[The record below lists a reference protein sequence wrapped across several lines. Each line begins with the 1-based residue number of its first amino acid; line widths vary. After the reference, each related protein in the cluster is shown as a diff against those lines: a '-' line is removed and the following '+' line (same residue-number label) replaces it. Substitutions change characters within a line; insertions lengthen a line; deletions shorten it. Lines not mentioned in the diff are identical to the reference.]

1 MWRAK
6 HMLKLMKYELRKTW
20 FIKLILLGVTAVA
33 EIIFL
38 IGLYGRYE
46 DTLAVGTF
54 LLFLL
59 AFCGL
64 TVIGIASVVV
74 LHRDMNT
81 RQGYMLFMTPNSCY
95 KILGAKVLECGI
107 SILLA
112 GAFFFALGALDVSL
126 VFARQGMLNLMW
138 QRIQETLSHMTFA
151 GRPIQLNLSVYI
163 ALGFSILASWF
174 STVMTAYLAD
184 VISSALLNG
193 KKFNGLI
200 SFLIFIALSWGL
212 GKLIALA
219 VDGIRNIVPYLWVYS
234 LCSLAVAAV
243 MYWITARIMEKHL
256 SV

>member
-1 MWRAK
+1 
-6 HMLKLMKYELRKTW
+6 MLKLMKYELRKTW
-20 FIKLILLGVTAVA
+20 FTKLILLGVTAVA

-46 DTLAVGTF
+46 GTLAVGTF
-54 LLFLL
+54 LLFIL
-59 AFCGL
+59 AFGGL
-64 TVIGIASVVV
+64 LVIGIESVVV

-95 KILGAKVLECGI
+95 RILGAKVLECGI

-112 GAFFFALGALDVSL
+112 GAFFFALGVLDVTL
-126 VFARQGMLNLMW
+126 IFARQGMLNLMW

-151 GRPIQLNLSVYI
+151 GRPIQLDAAAFGSLS
-163 ALGFSILASWF
+163 FSIITSWF
-174 STVMTAYLAD
+174 ATVMTAFLAD

-200 SFLIFIALSWGL
+200 SFLIFIVLSWGL
-212 GKLIALA
+212 GKLVALA
-219 VDGIRNIVPYLWVYS
+219 VDGIREIIPYLLVYS
-234 LCSLAVAAV
+234 LCSLVSAVV